1 MSMPEDSGAAPPPE
15 PEYPFTKLMEYV
27 VGLLAEDRPDIYRQ
41 VIQEVDRHLLFEVM
55 KHCRNNQL
63 QAAEKLG
70 ISRMTLRS
78 KLRSL
83 GMMPTRRSQEPRL
96 EQS

>member
-1 MSMPEDSGAAPPPE
+1 LDEIAGSAHRDDESLSRTFDLIGLVRRLLSEDHPDL
-15 PEYPFTKLMEYV
+15 YRV
-27 VGLLAEDRPDIYRQ
+27 VT
-41 VIQEVDRHLLFEVM
+41 QEIDHQILREVM
-55 KHCRNNQL
+55 AFCKGSQL

-83 GMMPTRRSQEPRL
+83 GMIQDKGAGASDN
-96 EQS
+96 